1 MPPQR
6 KPSWWEHVDLELRL
20 YRSGG
25 FFFLSGHDGTKRVHE
40 RLTKNASSE
49 KILSKS
55 RCPRATQQTSWPP
68 SIALSVC
75 QIFVLRDPALH
86 VLLLDGSRSLLAS

>member
-6 KPSWWEHVDLELRL
+6 KPSWWEHADLELRL

-25 FFFLSGHDGTKRVHE
+25 FFFLSGHDGTKRIHE

-49 KILSKS
+49 NPLQVAVSESDAADIVATIN
-55 RCPRATQQTSWPP
+55 RALGVSNFR
-68 SIALSVC
+68 A
-75 QIFVLRDPALH
+75 A
-86 VLLLDGSRSLLAS
+86 